1 MHQSKVAWQQAD
13 SVKYYYAKGQNA
25 RRQNPKRHHANRHHT
40 KRQNANRDNAERHN
54 AKRHNANR
62 HNAKGH
68 NANGYHASRRHANN
82 SRLQATRFCLVWKPR
97 DQKLR
102 ALGPTQARRIV
113 GYFKPRL
120 HDRLYMSTSA
130 TPNLNPNSYLKLSAT
145 LSDLVGCAG
154 CWSLRRRIASLK
166 REVTEACELPAAILR
181 RRWAVRAV
189 TADL

>member
-1 MHQSKVAWQQAD
+1 MQKDKTPEGKTLKGIMQTGITQRGKTQTGTTQRGIMQRGITQTDITQRGITQTDITQAG
-13 SVKYYYAKGQNA
+13 V
-25 RRQNPKRHHANRHHT
+25 T
-40 KRQNANRDNAERHN
+40 
-54 AKRHNANR
+54 
-62 HNAKGH
+62 
-68 NANGYHASRRHANN
+68 NN

-145 LSDLVGCAG
+145 LSDLVGCSG

-166 REVTEACELPAAILR
+166 REDTEDHRGL
-181 RRWAVRAV
+181 
-189 TADL
+189 